1 MPKNIVVILGHP
13 DSRSFCKA
21 LADTYIASA
30 KASGHEV
37 RFFPL
42 GALSFDPVL
51 RQGYRSEQTM
61 EPDLVSVQD
70 AIRWAQHVVLVYPIW
85 WGAMPALLKGMIDRV
100 FLPGFAFRYRKDS
113 QFWDRLLAGR
123 SAHVITTM
131 DTPPWYY
138 RLIYRMPS
146 HHQIKKTI
154 LEFSGIKPVQIT
166 SLGPMRYATSER
178 REQWLQR
185 VARYAA
191 IA

>member
-1 MPKNIVVILGHP
+1 MPKNIVVIFGHP

-21 LADTYIASA
+21 IADTYIASA

-37 RFFPL
+37 RFVPL
-42 GALSFDPVL
+42 GELSFDPVL
-51 RQGYRSEQTM
+51 RQGYRSEQTL

-70 AIRWAQHVVLVYPIW
+70 AIRWAQHVVLIYPIW

-138 RLIYRMPS
+138 RLIYRMPG

-154 LEFSGIKPVQIT
+154 LEFSGIKPVKVT
-166 SLGPMRYATSER
+166 SLGPVRYATSAR
-178 REQWLQR
+178 REQWLRR